1 LTASFAGIG
10 SATAAIL
17 KLPMDQTQLRAL
29 LEEVRAGG
37 VEIDAARDRLRHLPF
52 EDLGFAKVDHHRAL
66 RHGMPEV
73 IFGPGKTADQISSI
87 AAALLAKAQ
96 NILVTRISREIGER
110 LQREHASA
118 EFFPASGSLRVWRDR
133 TVHGKGTIAV
143 VCAGTSDLPVAEEA
157 QVTAEVMGNQVDA
170 IHDIGVAGIHR
181 LMNHRERLGAA
192 RVVIVCAGMEG
203 ALPSV
208 VGGLVMAPVI
218 AVPTS
223 VGYGASF
230 QGLAALLGMLN
241 SCASNV
247 TVVNIDNGFGAGY
260 AASLMNRF

>member
-1 LTASFAGIG
+1 
-10 SATAAIL
+10 
-17 KLPMDQTQLRAL
+17 MDQDQLRAL
-29 LEEVRAGG
+29 LAQVSAGA
-37 VEIDAARDRLRHLPF
+37 VDVDAALERLRHMPF

-66 RHGMPEV
+66 RHGIPEV
-73 IFGPGKTADQISSI
+73 VFGPGKTPDQVSAIVAS
-87 AAALLAKAQ
+87 LLARAQ
-96 NILVTRISREIGER
+96 NVLITRAKPETAAR
-110 LQREHASA
+110 LKQEHPDA
-118 EFFPASGSLRVWRDR
+118 EHFPSSGAVRIWRDR
-133 TVHGKGTIAV
+133 TIKHGKGKIAV

-157 QVTAEVMGNQVDA
+157 QVTAEVMGNEVDA

-181 LMNHRERLGAA
+181 LMHNRERLTEA

-208 VGGLVMAPVI
+208 VGGLVAVPVI

-223 VGYGASF
+223 IGYGASF

-260 AASLMNRF
+260 VASLMNRL

>member
-1 LTASFAGIG
+1 
-10 SATAAIL
+10 
-17 KLPMDQTQLRAL
+17 MNQDQLRLL
-29 LEEVRAGG
+29 LEQVRSGS
-37 VEIDAARDRLRHLPF
+37 VEIDSALDRLRHMPF

-66 RHGMPEV
+66 RHGIPEV
-73 IFGPGKTADQISSI
+73 VFGKGKTPEQVSAIVQS
-87 AAALLAKAQ
+87 LLTRAQ
-96 NILVTRISREIGER
+96 NVLVTRATPETALRLLDEIPDA
-110 LQREHASA
+110 EH
-118 EFFPASGSLRVWRDR
+118 FPASAAVRVWRDR
-133 TVHGKGTIAV
+133 TPQGKGKIAIA
-143 VCAGTSDLPVAEEA
+143 CAGTSDLPVAEEA
-157 QVTAEVMGNQVDA
+157 RVTAETMGNEVDA

-181 LMNHRERLGAA
+181 LMAHRERLAQA

-208 VGGLVMAPVI
+208 VGGLVAAPVI

-260 AASLMNRF
+260 AASLMNRL

>member
-1 LTASFAGIG
+1 
-10 SATAAIL
+10 
-17 KLPMDQTQLRAL
+17 MDAEQLRRL
-29 LEEVRAGG
+29 LEQVRSGALG
-37 VEIDAARDRLRHLPF
+37 VDAALDRMRHLPF

-73 IFGPGKTADQISSI
+73 VFAQGKTPRQVLTIVESLLRASKNVLITRADRET
-87 AAALLAKAQ
+87 AALVKRKVRKA
-96 NILVTRISREIGER
+96 EY
-110 LQREHASA
+110 
-118 EFFPASGSLRVWRDR
+118 FPASRAIRVWGDR
-133 TVHGKGTIAV
+133 TLRGKGKIAV
-143 VCAGTSDLPVAEEA
+143 VCAGTSDIPVAEEA
-157 QVTAEVMGNQVDA
+157 QVTAEAMGNQVEA

-181 LMNHRERLGAA
+181 LMSSRERLMEA
-192 RVVIVCAGMEG
+192 RVVVVVAGMEG

-208 VGGLVMAPVI
+208 VGGLVSCPVI

-230 QGLAALLGMLN
+230 HGLAALLAMLN

-260 AASLMNRF
+260 VASLINRV